1 MFIFLYN
8 IVIIDYLCSMMNRG
22 DFKYIKEGD
31 RIRKVRTQSEGSD
44 MSSSLFTV
52 TNNDVIND
60 ILSLTSTMGETHTIS
75 YGHKGDMR
83 EDGSTIKGCYH
94 SLDFHYID
102 KYELIN
108 EVSM

>member
-1 MFIFLYN
+1 
-8 IVIIDYLCSMMNRG
+8 MNRT
-22 DFKYIKEGD
+22 DFKYINEGD
-31 RIRKVRTQSEGSD
+31 RIRNVSKGSN
-44 MSSSLFTV
+44 MSSYLFTV

-102 KYELIN
+102 KYELI
-108 EVSM
+108 

>member
-1 MFIFLYN
+1 MI
-8 IVIIDYLCSMMNRG
+8 MNRS
-22 DFKYIKEGD
+22 DFKYINEGD
-31 RIRKVRTQSEGSD
+31 RIRNVRTQSKGPN
-44 MSSSLFTV
+44 MSSYLFTV

-102 KYELIN
+102 KYELL
-108 EVSM
+108 

>member
-1 MFIFLYN
+1 
-8 IVIIDYLCSMMNRG
+8 
-22 DFKYIKEGD
+22 
-31 RIRKVRTQSEGSD
+31 
-44 MSSSLFTV
+44 MSSNLFTV

-102 KYELIN
+102 KYELL
-108 EVSM
+108 

>member
-1 MFIFLYN
+1 MI
-8 IVIIDYLCSMMNRG
+8 MNRS
-22 DFKYIKEGD
+22 DFKYINEGD
-31 RIRKVRTQSEGSD
+31 RIRNVRTQSKGSN
-44 MSSSLFTV
+44 MSSYLFTV

-102 KYELIN
+102 KYELL
-108 EVSM
+108 

>member
-1 MFIFLYN
+1 
-8 IVIIDYLCSMMNRG
+8 MNRG
-22 DFKYIKEGD
+22 DFKYVKEGD
-31 RIRKVRTQSEGSD
+31 RIRKVRTRSEGSD
-44 MSSSLFTV
+44 MSSNLFTV

-102 KYELIN
+102 KYELLN
-108 EVSM
+108 EVNM

>member
-1 MFIFLYN
+1 
-8 IVIIDYLCSMMNRG
+8 MNRS
-22 DFKYIKEGD
+22 DFKYINEGD
-31 RIRKVRTQSEGSD
+31 RIRKVRTQSKGSD
-44 MSSSLFTV
+44 MSSNLFTV
-52 TNNDVIND
+52 TNNDLIND

-102 KYELIN
+102 KYELL
-108 EVSM
+108 

>member
-1 MFIFLYN
+1 
-8 IVIIDYLCSMMNRG
+8 MNRS
-22 DFKYIKEGD
+22 DFKYINEGD
-31 RIRKVRTQSEGSD
+31 RIRKVRTQSKGSNW
-44 MSSSLFTV
+44 SSTLFTV

-83 EDGSTIKGCYH
+83 EDGSIIKGCYH

-102 KYELIN
+102 KYELLN

>member
-1 MFIFLYN
+1 
-8 IVIIDYLCSMMNRG
+8 MNRS
-22 DFKYIKEGD
+22 DFKYINEGD
-31 RIRKVRTQSEGSD
+31 RIRNVRTKSKGSD
-44 MSSSLFTV
+44 MSSNLFTV
-52 TNNDVIND
+52 TNNDLIND

-94 SLDFHYID
+94 SLEFYYID
-102 KYELIN
+102 KYELLN

>member
-1 MFIFLYN
+1 
-8 IVIIDYLCSMMNRG
+8 MNRS
-22 DFKYIKEGD
+22 DFKSIKEGD
-31 RIRKVRTQSEGSD
+31 RIRNVRTRSKGSD
-44 MSSSLFTV
+44 MSSNLFTV

-102 KYELIN
+102 KYELLN

>member
-1 MFIFLYN
+1 
-8 IVIIDYLCSMMNRG
+8 MNRS
-22 DFKYIKEGD
+22 DFKYINEGD
-31 RIRKVRTQSEGSD
+31 RIRKVRTQSKGSN
-44 MSSSLFTV
+44 MSSTLFTV

-94 SLDFHYID
+94 SLDSHYID
-102 KYELIN
+102 KYELLDS
-108 EVSM
+108 E